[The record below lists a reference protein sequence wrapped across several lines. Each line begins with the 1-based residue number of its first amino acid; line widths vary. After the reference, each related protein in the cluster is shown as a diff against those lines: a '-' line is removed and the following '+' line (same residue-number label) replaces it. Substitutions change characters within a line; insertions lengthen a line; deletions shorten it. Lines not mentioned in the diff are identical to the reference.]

1 MRGSGKIGV
10 PHVSH
15 LWAFRA
21 GAFATVRCRP
31 APMKGAVSASLRAH
45 THLTSREAEGEM
57 LIYEDLSA
65 LGKERYW
72 FGEGSLGALRVMWHT
87 APGCVAYLPFPGT
100 IRLFCTENT
109 PATPLALI
117 PARFLSDWR
126 STTPSRAT
134 CPPFTMM
141 LIGLLTPTP
150 QCCTG

>member
-1 MRGSGKIGV
+1 MGSGRSGV
-10 PHVSH
+10 ANQCR
-15 LWAFRA
+15 LRLFCA
-21 GAFATVRCRP
+21 GGCLKLRCRP
-31 APMKGAVSASLRAH
+31 AQMKGAVSASLRAH

-126 STTPSRAT
+126 STTPSSFP

-141 LIGLLTPTP
+141 RIARLEPTP
-150 QCCTG
+150 